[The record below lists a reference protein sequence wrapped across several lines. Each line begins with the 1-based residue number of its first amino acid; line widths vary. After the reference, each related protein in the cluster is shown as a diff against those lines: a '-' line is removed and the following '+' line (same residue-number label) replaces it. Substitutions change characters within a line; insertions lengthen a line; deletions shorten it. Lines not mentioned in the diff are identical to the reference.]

1 MISHT
6 PRRRAAARRTLA
18 LAGLAGAGL
27 AACQSV
33 TDLNESSPV
42 SITPDRFYQN
52 DAQAQSAV
60 NAAYAPLM
68 GFNGWIQPAQH
79 SVMCD
84 DDQVSCEN
92 WMGGELNGMYGGQ
105 WYAQSNALWFGDY
118 QIIERANEVIANVP
132 GSPGITD
139 AMKQRALGQAK
150 FIRAYAYFDLVRR
163 YGGVPLRTAPYTPD
177 SRLGAQARAP
187 IDSVWRQITTDLTEA
202 AQALPAAFDPT
213 TGQGLPR
220 RASAWGLLA
229 KAYMHMAGAEVEGSP
244 LAANRNTYLDSAAA
258 AARQVAQDQ
267 TVALEQSY
275 MNLFD
280 VATQGASREILFAV
294 QGARV
299 SGSGSN
305 VVPFFAPAGDCSLAG
320 GCGPAGPGFVTL
332 RNDFVRG
339 FDPADA
345 RMRRGYSLAAAWR
358 SMPQS
363 QSQYGGKERRV
374 IQFDSL
380 RVLASRGLVVD
391 TANVSGDGW
400 QFNCAATRLWP
411 GFYRLTLRDPND
423 PTRTVTDTTAIPR
436 THFTLKYTDRNNTG
450 SEYGNK
456 NNFII
461 LRHADV
467 LLLLAEAL
475 NERGGPTAEAIAAVN
490 QVRARAGLP
499 ALSSAA
505 TASQTAFR
513 DAIRA
518 ERGKELYAE
527 FQRRFDLI
535 RWGVYAAPDGPMNRP
550 TTNEFTTTA
559 TACRP
564 RQAFQRLQPI
574 PNAELAANPQL
585 TQNPGW

>member
-1 MISHT
+1 MHSSTFPPRT
-6 PRRRAAARRTLA
+6 PALRALA
-18 LAGLAGAGL
+18 LAALAGAGL
-27 AACQSV
+27 GACQSV

-42 SITPDRFYQN
+42 SITPDKFYQN
-52 DAQAQSAV
+52 DAQAQAAV

-68 GFNGWIQPAQH
+68 GWTGWIQPAQH

-92 WMGGELNGMYGGQ
+92 WMGGTENGMYGGQ
-105 WYAQSNALWFGDY
+105 WYAQNNAVWFGNY
-118 QIIERANEVIANVP
+118 QIVERANEVIANVP
-132 GSPGITD
+132 ASAGITN
-139 AMKQRALGQAK
+139 AAKQQALGQAK

-163 YGGVPLRTAPYTPD
+163 YGGVPLRTEPYTPD
-177 SRLGAQARAP
+177 TRLGAQARAP
-187 IDSVWRQITTDLTEA
+187 IDSVWRQITADLTQA
-202 AQALPAAFDPT
+202 AEALPATFDPT

-220 RASAWGLLA
+220 KASAYGLLA
-229 KAYMHMAGAEVEGSP
+229 KVYMHMAGAEAEGSS
-244 LAANRNTYLDSAAA
+244 LAANRNAYLDSAAF
-258 AARQVAQDQ
+258 AARQVAQDA
-267 TVALEQSY
+267 TVALEQNY

-280 VATQGASREILFAV
+280 VNTQGASREVLFAV

-332 RNDFVRG
+332 RNDFVRS
-339 FDPADA
+339 FDPDDA
-345 RMRRGYSLAAAWR
+345 RMRRGYTLASAWR

-374 IQFDSL
+374 IQYDSL
-380 RVLASRGLVVD
+380 SVLASRGLLVD
-391 TANVSGDGW
+391 TVNVGGDGW

-411 GFYRLTLRDPND
+411 GFYRLTLRDPSD
-423 PTRTVTDTTAIPR
+423 PSKTVTDTTAIPR
-436 THFTLKYTDRNNTG
+436 THFTLKYIDRGNTG

-467 LLLLAEAL
+467 LLLLAEAI
-475 NERGGPTAEAIAAVN
+475 NERGGPNAEAIAAVN
-490 QVRARAGLP
+490 QVRQRAGLP
-499 ALSSAA
+499 ALPSAA
-505 TASQTAFR
+505 TASQAAFR
-513 DAIRA
+513 EAIRA

-535 RWGVYAAPDGPMNRP
+535 RWGVYAAPDGPMNRT
-550 TTNEFTTTA
+550 TTNEFTTNPTV
-559 TACRP
+559 CRP

-585 TQNPGW
+585 SQNPGW